1 MAELGTR
8 RLGRTGMTPGALG
21 LGAAWLHSQTEEETV
36 ATIERSLALGM
47 NFLDTYPGQV
57 EERWGKALS
66 GGRREQVYLQAKVS
80 SHVRNEMTSDH
91 TAAATRRSVENSLK
105 SFQTDYLDSVLIH
118 GHDQPD
124 DIGDPV
130 RQHVD
135 PLAPGNALEELVK
148 MRDEGSIRHIGIG
161 ARAAEVHRRAIET
174 GEIEL
179 ILTYLEYNLL
189 TQAAVA
195 KLFPICRENE
205 IGVILAS
212 PLGMGLLTGREVD
225 EADERRKIRDT
236 VEPKAGRMLSW
247 CGERGLD
254 IRHLAIQYCLAAPV
268 ESIVRPG
275 QASLEEVEGT
285 YEAATVD
292 ISDDAWREFG
302 QEFAIDVSA
311 VVGGE

>member
-1 MAELGTR
+1 MRGPGTR
-8 RLGRTGMTPGALG
+8 RLGRTGMTPGAVG
-21 LGAAWLHSQTEEETV
+21 LGGAWLHSQTEDETV
-36 ATIERSLALGM
+36 AAIERALALGM
-47 NFLDTYPGQV
+47 NFLDTYPGQM

-66 GGRREQVYLQAKVS
+66 GGRRQQVYLQAKVS

-91 TAAATRRSVENSLK
+91 RAAATRRSVENSLR
-105 SFQTDYLDSVLIH
+105 SFRTDYLDSVLIH

-124 DIGDPV
+124 DIGDQA

-148 MRDEGSIRHIGIG
+148 MRDEGVIRHIGIG
-161 ARAAEVHRRAIET
+161 ARSAAVHRRAIAT

-189 TQAAVA
+189 TQAAEA
-195 KLFPICRENE
+195 ELFPICRENG

-236 VEPKAGRMLSW
+236 VEPKAARMLSW
-247 CGERGLD
+247 CGQRHLD

-268 ESIVRPG
+268 ESIVLPG
-275 QASLEEVEGT
+275 QANLDEVEGT
-285 YEAATVD
+285 YEAATTAVSPD
-292 ISDDAWREFG
+292 VWRQFG
-302 QEFAIDVSA
+302 QEFDIDVST
-311 VVGGE
+311 VLRE